1 MSTSPSV
8 RFFEKVQEYL
18 EIIKTREEK
27 NIKAAAKVMADCI
40 ANEKMIHIS
49 GSGGHSS
56 IIAEDA
62 LYRKGGLA
70 CVNPILDPTF
80 SLSHG
85 AVLEI
90 NHMEG
95 LYNVTPNLLDYYDLR
110 QGDVF
115 ILGSAWGI
123 ACQAVDLAL
132 SVKERGLTLIGIT
145 CGKADEY
152 TDRHHPSRHKCGKV
166 IADIADIVIDNHAPH
181 GDACLEIDGFDKKVA
196 PISTIIQC
204 AIYQSLVAETVDC
217 LVRRGIEPPIWT
229 NAFDIGGAEK
239 NAGYIAKYGP
249 RAKSL

>member
-1 MSTSPSV
+1 MASAALQ
-8 RFFEKVQEYL
+8 FLEKVREYMEVIQEQ
-18 EIIKTREEK
+18 EEEK
-27 NIKAAAKVMADCI
+27 LKASAQIMADCI
-40 ANEKMIHIS
+40 QEDRMIHIS

-85 AVLEI
+85 AVREI

-95 LYNVTPNLLDYYDLR
+95 LNDVTPVLLDYYDVR
-110 QGDVF
+110 KGDVF

-132 SVKERGLTLIGIT
+132 AVKERGLTLIAIT

-152 TDRHHPSRHKCGKV
+152 TDRDHPSRHRSGKV
-166 IADIADIVIDNHAPH
+166 ISEIADIFIDNHAPH
-181 GDACLEIDGFDKKVA
+181 GDGCVDIEGLDKKVA
-196 PISTIIQC
+196 PISTILQC
-204 AIYQSLVAETVDC
+204 AIYQALVAETVDI

-229 NAFDIGGAEK
+229 NAFDLGGARK
-239 NAGYIAKYGP
+239 NGSYIEKYGA
-249 RAKSL
+249 RSKSL

>member
-1 MSTSPSV
+1 MEV
-8 RFFEKVQEYL
+8 IE
-18 EIIKTREEK
+18 REESD
-27 NIKAAAKVMADCI
+27 NIISAAQVMADCI
-40 ANEKMIHIS
+40 ANDKMIHIS

-85 AVLEI
+85 AVQEI

-95 LYNVTPNLLDYYDLR
+95 LYGVTPVLLDYYGVEK
-110 QGDVF
+110 GDVF
-115 ILGSAWGI
+115 ILGNTWGI

-132 SVKERGLTLIGIT
+132 EIKKRSLFLIAIT

-152 TDRHHPSRHKCGKV
+152 TDKSHPNRHKSGKV
-166 IADIADIVIDNHAPH
+166 IADIADITIDNHAPQ
-181 GDACLEIDGFDKKVA
+181 GDACVEIEGLNKKVA

-204 AIYQSLVAETVDC
+204 AIYQALMAETVGL
-217 LVRRGIEPPIWT
+217 LVKKGIEPPIWV
-229 NAFDIGGAEK
+229 NAFELGGMEK
-239 NAGYIAKYGP
+239 NKSYIQKYGP
-249 RAKSL
+249 RVKSL

>member
-1 MSTSPSV
+1 MVTSPSV
-8 RFFEKVQEYL
+8 RFFTKVQEL
-18 EIIKTREEK
+18 MEVIKQKEQEK
-27 NIKAAAKVMADCI
+27 IVKAAQVMADCI
-40 ANEKMIHIS
+40 ASDRMIHIS

-95 LYNVTPNLLDYYDLR
+95 LYDVTPVLIDYYGLEE
-110 QGDVF
+110 GDVF

-132 SVKERGLTLIGIT
+132 SVKERGLTLIAIT

-152 TDRHHPSRHKCGKV
+152 TDKYHPNRHKSGKV
-166 IADIADIVIDNHAPH
+166 IADIADIFIDNHAPH
-181 GDACLEIDGFDKKVA
+181 GDGCVDIDGFDKKVA
-196 PISTIIQC
+196 PISTILQC
-204 AIYQSLVAETVDC
+204 AIYQSLVAETVDL
-217 LVRRGIEPPIWT
+217 LVKRGIAPPIWT
-229 NAFDIGGAEK
+229 NAFELDGAVK
-239 NAGYIAKYGP
+239 NKSYIKKYGS